1 MEGKVMAQALNSVK
15 GQFMKRLKDK
25 GIEECLI
32 PGFLRILANS
42 LIGYP
47 DTNLFLINKK
57 LGYLGWP
64 DFELDEH
71 TFQLAMA
78 CFEDDA
84 ADISKHLPAEW
95 FSRNY
100 GFGAAK

>member
-1 MEGKVMAQALNSVK
+1 
-15 GQFMKRLKDK
+15 
-25 GIEECLI
+25 
-32 PGFLRILANS
+32 LANS

-57 LGYLGWP
+57 LGYLGWS

-78 CFEDDA
+78 CFEDDFV
-84 ADISKHLPAEW
+84 DISKHLPADW
-95 FSRNY
+95 FSSNY

>member
-1 MEGKVMAQALNSVK
+1 MANGVK
-15 GQFMKRLKDK
+15 AVKPLFIKRLKDK

-32 PGFLRILANS
+32 PGFIRILANS

-57 LGYLGWP
+57 LGYLGWR

-78 CFEDDA
+78 CFEDDDV
-84 ADISKHLPAEW
+84 DISKHLPADW
-95 FSRNY
+95 FFNHY
-100 GFGAAK
+100 GFGCASAVK